1 MTTLNY
7 TGGSAGAPPPNV
19 FAQHAFNVT
28 LYKRVTVADV
38 IAADATLT
46 TNDQIAD
53 GDIIH
58 ILHASPGLCIN
69 HGLSRVITT
78 TATGDWDI
86 GDYTVSTAAVVD
98 KDGYDVAVNA
108 SAAAGTVVIADGDY
122 LPAAGPL
129 TRIYLVNSYI
139 TLECETAVMPND
151 GGDME
156 FFFMGWQVLFG
167 S

>member
-1 MTTLNY
+1 MATLDY

-19 FAQHAFNVT
+19 FDQHAVCVT

-38 IAADATLT
+38 IADDATMT
-46 TNDQIAD
+46 TNNLITD

-58 ILHASPGLCIN
+58 ILHASVGLCIN
-69 HGLSRVITT
+69 HAISRVITT
-78 TATGDWDI
+78 TATGDWDW
-86 GDYTVSTAAVVD
+86 GDYTVSTGAVIVN
-98 KDGYDVAVNA
+98 DGYDVAVDA
-108 SAAAGTVVIADGDY
+108 SQAAGTVVIADGAY

-129 TRIYLVNSYI
+129 TRVYLVNSYI
-139 TLECETAVMPND
+139 SLTLETANMPND

-156 FFFMGWQVLFG
+156 FFLMGWQVLFG